1 MIMSIKLVA
10 IDLDGTLLNDNKQLT
25 EENIAA
31 INAASKMGVN
41 IVLCTGRPITGIQ
54 RYLAQLELQNEKEY
68 AITYNGG
75 LAQTINGEI
84 LIKHTL
90 SFQDYLAAEAFS
102 RQVGVHF
109 HVDGKNHIYTANKN
123 ISQYTVGES
132 FLVEMGLR
140 YRSVEEMN
148 PDLEMPKVMFID
160 DPKVLSK
167 ALDQI
172 FNRFQDEFSVVQS
185 EPYFIELMPK
195 NVSKGNAVK
204 ELAERLHLSLD
215 QVMAIGDQGND
226 LSMIKTAGIGVAMEN
241 GIDEVKKNAQFITA
255 NNNESGVAKAIR
267 KFVINK

>member
-1 MIMSIKLVA
+1 
-10 IDLDGTLLNDNKQLT
+10 
-25 EENIAA
+25 
-31 INAASKMGVN
+31 
-41 IVLCTGRPITGIQ
+41 
-54 RYLAQLELQNEKEY
+54 
-68 AITYNGG
+68 
-75 LAQTINGEI
+75 
-84 LIKHTL
+84 
-90 SFQDYLAAEAFS
+90 
-102 RQVGVHF
+102 
-109 HVDGKNHIYTANKN
+109 VDGKNHIYTANKN

-167 ALDQI
+167 ARDQI

>member
-1 MIMSIKLVA
+1 MFCVPDA
-10 IDLDGTLLNDNKQLT
+10 
-25 EENIAA
+25 
-31 INAASKMGVN
+31 
-41 IVLCTGRPITGIQ
+41 P
-54 RYLAQLELQNEKEY
+54 LQNEKEY

-167 ALDQI
+167 ARDQI

-226 LSMIKTAGIGVAMEN
+226 LSMIKTAGTGVAMEN